1 MSIRKEYRMG
11 RNALI
16 ISAAETFSVRGLEM
30 KLKGIDVN
38 PSYAAPRIKEL
49 EVKCPGT
56 DLVILYTDESTGST
70 AEALVYLKDFCIA
83 HDVQIIVIGAK
94 VEYETVVQFLPPGC
108 IRGFF
113 ERPLEMER
121 FLDEVEKYL
130 SEASAHERRKS
141 ILIVDD
147 DVSYMSMIFDW
158 LKDTYRVSMANSG
171 MQAITWL
178 AKNHADLIL
187 LDYEMPITSGPQVLE
202 MIKSEAQTSE
212 IPVMFLTGRNDKN
225 SIMRVLALKPA
236 DYLLK
241 TIDKKG
247 LRDKLE
253 EFFLAQTAKKI

>member
-1 MSIRKEYRMG
+1 MG

-38 PSYAAPRIKEL
+38 SSFAVPKIKDL
-49 EVKCPGT
+49 EVKCLGT
-56 DLVILYTDESTGST
+56 DLIILYTDESTDDA
-70 AEALVYLKDFCIA
+70 AEALVYLKDYCLA
-83 HDVQIIVIGAK
+83 HDEQIIVIGAK
-94 VEYETVVQFLPPGC
+94 SEYDTVGQFMPASC

-121 FLDEVEKYL
+121 FLDEVENYL
-130 SEASAHERRKS
+130 SDASAHEKRKS

-212 IPVMFLTGRNDKN
+212 IPVMFLTGKNDKE
-225 SIMRVLALKPA
+225 SIMRVLSLKPA

-253 EFFLAQTAKKI
+253 DFFLTQTAKKI

>member
-1 MSIRKEYRMG
+1 MGKEYKMG

-16 ISAAETFSVRGLEM
+16 VSTAETFSVRGLEM

-38 PSYAAPRIKEL
+38 PSYAVPKISDL

-56 DLVILYTDESTGST
+56 ELLILYTDESIDDA
-70 AEALVYLKDFCIA
+70 AEALVYIKDFCIA
-83 HDVQIIVIGAK
+83 HDEQIIVIGAK
-94 VEYETVVQFLPPGC
+94 AEYETVVQFLPSGC

-113 ERPLEMER
+113 ERPLEMEK

-141 ILIVDD
+141 VLIVDD

-158 LKDTYRVSMANSG
+158 LKDTYRVAMANSG

-187 LDYEMPITSGPQVLE
+187 LDYEMPITSGLQVLE
-202 MIKSEAQTSE
+202 MIRSEAQTSE
-212 IPVMFLTGRNDKN
+212 IPVMFLTGRNDKQ
-225 SIMRVLALKPA
+225 SIVRVLSLKPA

-247 LRDKLE
+247 LKEKLE
-253 EFFLAQTAKKI
+253 GFFLTQTAKKI

>member
-1 MSIRKEYRMG
+1 MG

-30 KLKGIDVN
+30 KLKGIDVSS
-38 PSYAAPRIKEL
+38 SYAPPKIREL
-49 EVKCPGT
+49 EAKCPGT
-56 DLVILYTDESTGST
+56 DLIVLYTDEAISDA

-83 HDVQIIVIGAK
+83 HDEQIIVIGARQ
-94 VEYETVVQFLPPGC
+94 EYETIGQFLPPAC

-121 FLDEVEKYL
+121 FLDETEKYL
-130 SEASAHERRKS
+130 SEATEHERRKS
-141 ILIVDD
+141 VLIVDD

-158 LKDTYRVSMANSG
+158 LKDTYRISMANSG

-202 MIKSEAQTSE
+202 MIRSEAQTSE
-212 IPVMFLTGRNDKN
+212 IPVMFLTGKNDKE
-225 SIMRVLALKPA
+225 SIMRVLSLKPT

-253 EFFLAQTAKKI
+253 GFFLTQAAKKI

>member
-1 MSIRKEYRMG
+1 MG

-30 KLKGIDVN
+30 KLKGIDTGS
-38 PSYAAPRIKEL
+38 SYAAPKIKEL
-49 EVKCPGT
+49 EAKCPGT
-56 DLVILYTDESTGST
+56 DLIILYTDESIADA
-70 AEALVYLKDFCIA
+70 AEALVYLKDYCIA
-83 HDVQIIVIGAK
+83 HDEQIIVIGARS
-94 VEYETVVQFLPPGC
+94 EYETAGQFLPPVC
-108 IRGFF
+108 IRSFF

-121 FLDEVEKYL
+121 FLDDVEKYL

-147 DVSYMSMIFDW
+147 DVSYMSMVFEW
-158 LKDTYRVSMANSG
+158 LRDTYRVSIANSG

-202 MIKSEAQTSE
+202 MIRSEAQTSE
-212 IPVMFLTGRNDKN
+212 IPVMFLTGKNDKE
-225 SIMRVLALKPA
+225 SIMKVLALKPA

-253 EFFLAQTAKKI
+253 EFFLSQAAKKI